1 MQKRTCFYDARD
13 GIQGPVNARQ
23 ELTAEPQSGLFNFY
37 FETRF
42 RLVLNSPSFY
52 LTCLSSG
59 IIPFRFSFALVFWF
73 WKPGQG
79 WALLDEVLP
88 LRSTSASL
96 LSRLRPSSP
105 VCVPPLPCPA
115 ICVTL
120 APHIQDSPFR
130 LGPGNFLI
138 TDSSRNTQEG
148 MLHHGISLWGICMSW
163 GGPWSRDPCP
173 ENTSSPSQ
181 SPSV

>member
-13 GIQGPVNARQ
+13 GSQGLVNARQ

-59 IIPFRFSFALVFWF
+59 IIPFRFSFVLVFWF

-96 LSRLRPSSP
+96 LSRLHPSSP
-105 VCVPPLPCPA
+105 VSCHL
-115 ICVTL
+115 
-120 APHIQDSPFR
+120 
-130 LGPGNFLI
+130 
-138 TDSSRNTQEG
+138 
-148 MLHHGISLWGICMSW
+148 
-163 GGPWSRDPCP
+163 RDPR
-173 ENTSSPSQ
+173 TSHSRFSIQIGSWEFSYHRFVSKHTGRHAASWDLTVGNLYVLGWPL
-181 SPSV
+181 VT